1 MELVRDCL
9 DKQVDDRSQRRMG
22 RVDGIIL
29 VLEPNRAPRVAYVEL
44 GVTTLMNRVSHR
56 LGRVVARWF
65 GRWGI
70 SPEPYRIPW
79 GQLKIGLNTV
89 IADVEAEKT
98 PALEW
103 ELWLRKKVIGRIPG
117 AKSQIVKQ

>member
-1 MELVRDCL
+1 MDLMRDCL
-9 DKQVDDRSQRRMG
+9 DKLMEDSGKRRMG

-29 VLEPNRAPRVAYVEL
+29 EVETGRPPRVAYIEL
-44 GVTTLMNRVSHR
+44 GVTTLMNRLSTR
-56 LGRVVARWF
+56 LGRKT
-65 GRWGI
+65 GRLMKRFGI

-79 GQLKIGLNTV
+79 GKVRVGLNQV
-89 IADVEAEKT
+89 EADVEAEKT

-117 AKSQIVKQ
+117 A

>member
-9 DKQVDDRSQRRMG
+9 DKQVDDRSKRRMG

-29 VLEPNRAPRVAYVEL
+29 EVEPGRAPRVAYIEL
-44 GVTTLMNRVSHR
+44 GVTTLMNRLSLR
-56 LGRVVARWF
+56 LGRRVVRLM
-65 GRWGI
+65 GRRNI
-70 SPEPYRIPW
+70 SPDPYRIAW
-79 GQLKIGLNTV
+79 GKLKVGVNTV
-89 IADVEAEKT
+89 IADVDAEKT

-117 AKSQIVKQ
+117 A

>member
-9 DKQVDDRSQRRMG
+9 DKQVDDRSKRRMG

-29 VLEPNRAPRVAYVEL
+29 ELEPDRPPRVAYIEL
-44 GVTTLMNRVSHR
+44 GVATLMNRLSTR
-56 LGRVVARWF
+56 LGRKVAHWMRNWN
-65 GRWGI
+65 I
-70 SPEPYRIPW
+70 SPDPFRIPW
-79 GQLKIGLNTV
+79 GKIKIGVNSV
-89 IADVEAEKT
+89 SVDVDAEKT

-117 AKSQIVKQ
+117 A